1 MRILYRKGEKVH
13 ATPRQPCHEVWTR
26 LFTRHRGRIPQKLL
40 GVQPESIPRILSV
53 LVTGGR
59 FSFWIPVFHCFN
71 IEVIH
76 IRPWNNGLD
85 SEPRQTSE
93 LLHPV

>member
-26 LFTRHRGRIPQKLL
+26 LFTRHRGRTPQNLSVCSQK
-40 GVQPESIPRILSV
+40 VILSV
-53 LVTGGR
+53 LVTSGR
-59 FSFWIPVFHCFN
+59 FSFWIPVFHCFH
-71 IEVIH
+71 IAVIH